1 MEAACHSSKN
11 LILFICLLDV
21 FQLDTCTIRLYN
33 INMRQFIMPFRTT
46 PLVLV
51 LMFSLFIL
59 SSLLT
64 SYALGTNSQPDTSA
78 ENVYKNHTMIL
89 GNNIKNLVILIP
101 NEAHEPP
108 GLPKELRVVNQPYLP
123 QNVVAN
129 VGTTI
134 IWFPTDIPH
143 NHQVSIVD
151 KNSSIVFDS
160 GVIKFNTASK
170 PLKLNE
176 SDSKFVF
183 YEKTKNPKYPDF
195 VLNGTITVIDQKS
208 ASNTNSTSANG
219 TSPDTIVTYMVP
231 AKELDKRIS
240 EFKSKGF
247 GVDSTYSFKSLRG
260 GGSEAGGD
268 TQEYLLV
275 LTSTGKDI
283 DSVISALKDVTATM
297 PYT

>member
-1 MEAACHSSKN
+1 MQS
-11 LILFICLLDV
+11 
-21 FQLDTCTIRLYN
+21 
-33 INMRQFIMPFRTT
+33 IMIVMAFVIT
-46 PLVLV
+46 
-51 LMFSLFIL
+51 FSLIIPN
-59 SSLLT
+59 SLVV
-64 SYALGTNSQPDTSA
+64 SHALNITDQPNTSA
-78 ENVYKNHTMIL
+78 ENVYNNHTMVL
-89 GNNIKNLVILIP
+89 GNNIKNLIILIP

-143 NHQVSIVD
+143 NHQVSVVD
-151 KNSSIVFDS
+151 KNSNTIYDS

-176 SDSKFVF
+176 SGSQYVF
-183 YEKTKNPKYPDF
+183 YEKTKNPKYPNF
-195 VLNGTITVIDQKS
+195 VLNGTISVIDQQS
-208 ASNTNSTSANG
+208 ASNTNTTSANG
-219 TSPDTIVTYMVP
+219 LSPDTIVTYMVP
-231 AKELDKRIS
+231 SNELDKRIS

-247 GVDSTYSFKSLRG
+247 GVDSTFSFKSLRG

-268 TQEYLLV
+268 TQEYLVV
-275 LTSTGKDI
+275 LTSTGKDLGT
-283 DSVISALKDVTATM
+283 VISALKDVTASM